1 MNIFDILS
9 KNTLY
14 IIASP
19 PPQFLSKAKRE
30 RERESCVQCSK
41 SKYVFKHEEK
51 KQKDFLIIEYVSQKR
66 NKTCESKVQKMN
78 KAW

>member
-14 IIASP
+14 IIVSP
-19 PPQFLSKAKRE
+19 PSFYPEQRE
-30 RERESCVQCSK
+30 KERESCVQCSK